1 MTQLTAPALPLA
13 DIHLHTE
20 PSFWPLAWGWW
31 AVIIVSLIL
40 ISLVSYRL
48 RCRSHDVAAKK
59 EALGIL
65 KTYRFDDGI
74 TAMNTLLKQ
83 AALSYFPRTVIA
95 PLTGIQWLTF
105 LDQQLPTKYRGF
117 VDQQQLWQQGL
128 FSSKP
133 LTKQQFQDCQQ
144 QALLWLQHALPAKTK
159 DHGNTSTMITKES
172 SNV

>member
-40 ISLVSYRL
+40 ISLGGYRF
-48 RCRSHDVAAKK
+48 RSHRHYFTAKK
-59 EALGIL
+59 EALTLL
-65 KTYRFDDGI
+65 KTYRFNDGI
-74 TAMNTLLKQ
+74 TAVNTVLKQ

-117 VDQQQLWQQGL
+117 IKQQQLWQQGL

-133 LTKQQFQDCQQ
+133 LTEQQFQECQQ
-144 QALLWLQHALPAKTK
+144 QALLWLHHALPAKNN
-159 DHGNTSTMITKES
+159 DHGNASSMITKES